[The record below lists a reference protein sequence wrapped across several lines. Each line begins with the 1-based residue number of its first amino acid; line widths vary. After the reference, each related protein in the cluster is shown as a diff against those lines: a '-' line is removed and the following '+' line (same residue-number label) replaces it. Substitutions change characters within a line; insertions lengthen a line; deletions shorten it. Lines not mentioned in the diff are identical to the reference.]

1 MYKKG
6 ALVTFPSFLLGIFW
20 EGNVGSFSTDTS
32 LFCPCLSRG
41 KGKGGRNAPVSLF
54 LLSVLLFPPSLP
66 SWSSS
71 SFPLLGDEVVL
82 GGGIH
87 FNISVPFC
95 LQRRRRR
102 RSGCCPFQ
110 AHFSF
115 SKRKKESRHQKK
127 KKRSHSSANK
137 DLPSKVISIKKT
149 SPRKMYADTFR
160 VNGASDDKKYQYTYV
175 IFSYLQ
181 LSNLTEGKTKQ
192 IPERKRF
199 IRYFL
204 STFSSR
210 SFFPCCE
217 TLKSGRLLLL
227 LHLTK
232 VNWDLSSAAERR
244 MEGKKK
250 IEEWGG

>member
-1 MYKKG
+1 MG
-6 ALVTFPSFLLGIFW
+6 FISTSPSHSASNGGEGEGLVVALFRRISHFQ
-20 EGNVGSFSTDTS
+20 
-32 LFCPCLSRG
+32 RG
-41 KGKGGRNAPVSLF
+41 RRKA
-54 LLSVLLFPPSLP
+54 
-66 SWSSS
+66 
-71 SFPLLGDEVVL
+71 D
-82 GGGIH
+82 I
-87 FNISVPFC
+87 
-95 LQRRRRR
+95 RRRR
-102 RSGCCPFQ
+102 
-110 AHFSF
+110 
-115 SKRKKESRHQKK
+115 KK
-127 KKRSHSSANK
+127 SHSSANK

-149 SPRKMYADTFR
+149 SPRKMYDDTFR